1 MKNRLLKI
9 VLCLL
14 LLAVMPVTAQ
24 QKFHIVSF
32 DESPLDMTARDAQH
46 EKIDGNGDRFAIVKV
61 TSTSADDDLRAYNF
75 DFGYMESLVESK
87 GNELWVYVQRNAKHV
102 TITRSGYHA
111 VSKYDLRTTIQPGC
125 VYVMQLSPEAKAAS
139 MQFLMFE
146 VSPADS
152 KAIIMFTDISSG
164 GEEKLFGAIDIEGC
178 AAKKLRLGEYS
189 YRVVSEN
196 YHESE
201 GRIVLSTNNGKHV
214 EQVTLRP
221 NFARITLNVSLD
233 ADIYVNDEKKGTGTW
248 NGILSPGTY
257 SIECRKEKYKS
268 SFETITVE
276 EGKDVTYTLKAPEPI
291 TGVLSLLSTPLEA
304 AITIDGKPAGE
315 TPSIVENLLIGEHK
329 VTLSKNGYKSA
340 TIDVIIKENET
351 TEHNVTLQPG
361 EEKQPATPSQGGN
374 VVSKP
379 RDPNELLCIA
389 CANKNDGSIAY
400 FTGRQWKALA
410 ANEKSRYAQLGVSIK
425 ENGHEFII
433 AAKDCQDPEDGDYKL
448 KFGGY
453 DIDFAGV
460 RNYENGYKVREA
472 YITTGYSDTKAI
484 IEQTKGKTDSKG
496 IKGAP
501 AAEAAWNYK
510 ANSHD
515 SLQWYLPSYSELYMI
530 YMNRGKINSFL
541 NKYFTDYNSIPKEW
555 YWSSTESGRS
565 MSWTIDM
572 FSGFSDYNYYRG
584 NSYRVRAVASVKENE
599 TTEHNVTLQPGEE
612 KQPATPSQ
620 GGNVVSKPRDPNE
633 LLCIACANKN
643 DGSIAYFTGRQ
654 WKALAANEKSR
665 YAQLGVSIKENGH
678 EFIIAAKDCQD
689 PEDGDYKLKFGGY
702 DIDFAG
708 VRNYENGYKV
718 REAYITTGYSDT
730 KAIIEQTKGKTDS
743 KGIKGAPAAE
753 AAWNYKANS
762 HDSLQWYLPSQS
774 ELYMIY
780 RNIYEINSFLNEYFT
795 DYNSI
800 PEVFHWSSTEFS
812 RSVSWFVCM
821 YSGSSD
827 GTGRTYSIR
836 VRAVASVK

>member
-1 MKNRLLKI
+1 ML
-9 VLCLL
+9 LL
-14 LLAVMPVTAQ
+14 LLAAVPVTAQ

-87 GNELWVYVQRNAKHV
+87 GSELWVYVQRNAKHV

-125 VYVMQLSPEAKAAS
+125 VYVMQLSPEAKRVQRQMLLFKVTPSDSEAFITYKNEASDEGEKVFGNGTVDASGMAAS
-139 MQFLMFE
+139 SLE
-146 VSPADS
+146 LGTYTYRIIS
-152 KAIIMFTDISSG
+152 K
-164 GEEKLFGAIDIEGC
+164 
-178 AAKKLRLGEYS
+178 
-189 YRVVSEN
+189 N

-201 GRIVLSTNNGKHV
+201 GRIVLSTNNGKHI

-248 NGILSPGTY
+248 NGILTSGTY
-257 SIECRKEKYKS
+257 SIECRKEKHKS

-291 TGVLSLLSTPLEA
+291 TGVLSLFSSPLRA

-361 EEKQPATPSQGGN
+361 EEKQPVTPSQGGN

-379 RDPNELLCIA
+379 RDPNEHLCIA

-400 FTGRQWKALA
+400 FTGRQWEALA

-448 KFGGY
+448 NFGGCR
-453 DIDFAGV
+453 IDFAGV
-460 RNYENGYKVREA
+460 RNYKNWDKVREA

-484 IEQTKGKTDSKG
+484 IEQTKGKTDS
-496 IKGAP
+496 
-501 AAEAAWNYK
+501 E
-510 ANSHD
+510 
-515 SLQWYLPSYSELYMI
+515 
-530 YMNRGKINSFL
+530 
-541 NKYFTDYNSIPKEW
+541 
-555 YWSSTESGRS
+555 
-565 MSWTIDM
+565 
-572 FSGFSDYNYYRG
+572 
-584 NSYRVRAVASVKENE
+584 
-599 TTEHNVTLQPGEE
+599 
-612 KQPATPSQ
+612 
-620 GGNVVSKPRDPNE
+620 
-633 LLCIACANKN
+633 
-643 DGSIAYFTGRQ
+643 
-654 WKALAANEKSR
+654 
-665 YAQLGVSIKENGH
+665 
-678 EFIIAAKDCQD
+678 
-689 PEDGDYKLKFGGY
+689 
-702 DIDFAG
+702 
-708 VRNYENGYKV
+708 
-718 REAYITTGYSDT
+718 
-730 KAIIEQTKGKTDS
+730 
-743 KGIKGAPAAE
+743 GIKGAPAAE

-780 RNIYEINSFLNEYFT
+780 MNIGKINSFLNKYFT

-800 PEVFHWSSTEFS
+800 YKGLSGSYYWSSTEHS
-812 RSVSWFVCM
+812 RSMSWYVSM
-821 YSGSSD
+821 YGGLSRSSS
-827 GTGRTYSIR
+827 RNFYYR